1 MNSDIGQ
8 EKFEMFSVLTESLQ
22 NYMRSNKVEKAIKV
36 AQERHRV
43 LVSLLESAS
52 LMGFER
58 SQYALKAMACIDKEQ
73 SLAKYSASESRNDF
87 VSRRNAFKAYG
98 MSNI

>member
-8 EKFEMFSVLTESLQ
+8 EKFEMFSVLTENLQ

-36 AQERHRV
+36 AQERHIV

-52 LMGFER
+52 LMGYER
-58 SQYALKAMACIDKEQ
+58 AQYALKAIEVKSVE
-73 SLAKYSASESRNDF
+73 
-87 VSRRNAFKAYG
+87 
-98 MSNI
+98 